1 MFRYKNYLKAWRRL
15 LDRDSSNRV
24 NWQEFETAAQ
34 KIHFTGNV
42 AGAWRHLDED
52 LSGYISL
59 KEIDAESHISL
70 LQFKN
75 WADSEFGGVRNAFK
89 VLDADNSGELTF
101 REFRRTVR
109 DFGFEGSPM
118 ALFEALGAEGT
129 GKMTMTI
136 EDISFLDD
144 WETEN
149 FDGSEPAGSFEL
161 DTTDEA
167 KKQSGISFYTTGPGP
182 GAYELRSA

>member
-1 MFRYKNYLKAWRRL
+1 MTLLVRKYKNYLKAWRRA

-24 NWQEFETAAQ
+24 NWHEFEMAAQ
-34 KIHFTGNV
+34 KLEFTGNV

-52 LSGYISL
+52 LSGFITL
-59 KEIDAESHISL
+59 KEIDPDSHASL
-70 LQFKN
+70 LSFKA
-75 WADSEFGGVRNAFK
+75 WADNEFGGARNAFK

-144 WETEN
+144 READN
-149 FDGSEPAGSFEL
+149 LDGSEPAGSFEL
-161 DTTDEA
+161 
-167 KKQSGISFYTTGPGP
+167 
-182 GAYELRSA
+182 